1 MIMTL
6 SEEITT
12 LQLNNYRSLLIDE
25 MLKLGASE
33 QELQMIKDATIRN
46 AIRRNRKPEDVAWAL
61 LQ

>member
-33 QELQMIKDATIRN
+33 YELQMIKDATIRN